1 MKCCPKD
8 KAIKKE
14 WIDRLESESNNI
26 SNDRVNE
33 ISNFC
38 YVFSHPLR
46 LKIALLLNKGDLCV
60 CEIVSIL
67 KERQNLVSHHISIMK
82 KYGVVSSYNQSKYK
96 YYMIEGV
103 ATDFLRAYLNIPS
116 CAGKFNTNQ
125 SFNH

>member
-1 MKCCPKD
+1 MV
-8 KAIKKE
+8 KE
-14 WIDRLESESNNI
+14 NGNGRNLRIHLI
-26 SNDRVNE
+26 PTNE
-33 ISNFC
+33 VANFC

-82 KYGVVSSYNQSKYK
+82 KYSVISSYNQSKYK

-103 ATDFLRAYLNIPS
+103 ATDFLSALSDKMMI
-116 CAGKFNTNQ
+116 
-125 SFNH
+125 

>member
-8 KAIKKE
+8 KVIKKE

-26 SNDRVNE
+26 SNYRVNE

-96 YYMIEGV
+96 YYMMEGN
-103 ATDFLRAYLNIPS
+103 AADFLSALSDKTMI
-116 CAGKFNTNQ
+116 
-125 SFNH
+125 